1 MERLKSSK
9 SSRSPPKSK
18 SPEKKTSKSAKLSSD
33 SKRRLSSKSPKRK
46 STTKLLELQQ
56 QQQQPISI
64 LPTPTD
70 SLPKSNPEVED
81 LSNQGLTTLNAKI
94 FQSTSHIIID
104 FRKTNLKCLFLK
116 LKKKL

>member
-9 SSRSPPKSK
+9 SSRSLPKSK

-33 SKRRLSSKSPKRK
+33 GKRRLSSKSPKRK
-46 STTKLLELQQ
+46 STTKLELQQ
-56 QQQQPISI
+56 AISI

-70 SLPKSNPEVED
+70 NLPKLNPEVED

-94 FQSTSHIIID
+94 FQST
-104 FRKTNLKCLFLK
+104 
-116 LKKKL
+116 